1 MSISVLV
8 TVIVFGG
15 IVFGLAREALVPSP
29 APSHVA
35 TFAIALFVVTLCVV
49 VYIANRLPWAR
60 DNLGYGLGL
69 LPLLTYVGT
78 FAYVQ
83 ARRRL
88 QMKPLLVAAGIGL
101 IPLWVLGVW
110 LGFVLSCM
118 WGGNCP

>member
-1 MSISVLV
+1 MLV
-8 TVIVFGG
+8 TAVVFAIIV
-15 IVFGLAREALVPSP
+15 VGLAREALVPSP

-35 TFAIALFVVTLCVV
+35 TFAIALFVVTFCVV
-49 VYIANRLPWAR
+49 VYIAYRVPWAK

-69 LPLLTYVGT
+69 LPLLAYVGT

-83 ARRRL
+83 TRRRL

-101 IPLWVLGVW
+101 IPVW
-110 LGFVLSCM
+110 LLGIGLGLVLSCM